1 MGADNKKQEEAQATA
16 ALQTTTEQA
25 TQGVSPIDM
34 YTSEIS
40 SLATEQEKLQEAY
53 DARQAQIDERR
64 KRMDEAKANRMSV
77 FSAFVDEQKPE
88 YDEKKEKRMRNR
100 ALIRAFG
107 DVLSEASKGFF
118 AYRKKGAGVVPK
130 STPSNA
136 LEEVNKISEMQ
147 KKYLA
152 EKKAWDDLKMD
163 WEDRKAQA
171 EEAAAEALLAKD
183 EKQQDALMDR
193 MKENRERGRHLG
205 DEMRKQGLKEWN
217 DAKEMEAAKEYQLW
231 LRDNKLGQYAP
242 SKTTSSGGGGRK
254 KSSTESEAARNLAR
268 WDRFGW
274 NYSADTGE
282 VVPFK
287 IGDYTKTELA
297 AVTAKW
303 DDNNPVKVTYDL
315 LMESMPPTNAIEA
328 MDKLTA
334 IQDYL
339 IKNGD
344 EDYDVFQRIVAE
356 YEERLAHGGNLNFS
370 AFVKE
375 VIARMNGR
383 I

>member
-1 MGADNKKQEEAQATA
+1 MGAGDKKQEEAQAA
-16 ALQTTTEQA
+16 
-25 TQGVSPIDM
+25 QGVSPIDM

-53 DARQAQIDERR
+53 AARQAQIDERR

-107 DVLSEASKGFF
+107 DVLSEASKGLF

-152 EKKAWDDLKMD
+152 EKKAWNNLKMD

-217 DAKEMEAAKEYQLW
+217 DAKEMEATKELQLW

-242 SKTTSSGGGGRK
+242 SKRISSGGGDDRK

-274 NYSADTGE
+274 NYSTDTGE

-297 AVTAKW
+297 AVTTRW

-339 IKNGD
+339 IKNEG

-356 YEERLAHGGNLNFS
+356 YEERLTHGRNLDFS
-370 AFVKE
+370 AFVQDF
-375 VIARMNGR
+375 IARMSGR